1 MATRRV
7 VFVGGAVGSRG
18 GTAAAAAAATGSAG
32 WSWCRGLSLEFSF
45 GKGIKRRCL
54 AADALCREESSRSEK
69 VNSKPHSDD
78 SFFLIRIGQY
88 EQWVLDSVMILFEL
102 AVNVTAAIFGL

>member
-7 VFVGGAVGSRG
+7 VFVGGAVGARG
-18 GTAAAAAAATGSAG
+18 GTAAAAAAAAAAVGSG
-32 WSWCRGLSLEFSF
+32 REFSF

-54 AADALCREESSRSEK
+54 AADALCHEERSRSEK

-88 EQWVLDSVMILFEL
+88 EQCVLDSVMVLFEM
-102 AVNVTAAIFGL
+102 AVNVFGL

>member
-7 VFVGGAVGSRG
+7 VFVGGAVGARG
-18 GTAAAAAAATGSAG
+18 GTAAAAAAVGSG
-32 WSWCRGLSLEFSF
+32 REFSF

-54 AADALCREESSRSEK
+54 AADALCHEESSRSEK

-88 EQWVLDSVMILFEL
+88 EQSIR
-102 AVNVTAAIFGL
+102 